1 MDGIERFE
9 MAKLL
14 IFSSDFISSMHLQRT
29 GLSLRK
35 L

>member
-14 IFSSDFISSMHLQRT
+14 IFSSDFISSMHLQCSARA
-29 GLSLRK
+29 
-35 L
+35 